1 MKFCMMAVAHAVSVG
16 AEHPGWDNDYS
27 DTAAWSKEFPKCKG
41 SKQSPINIVTKDVA
55 LGEAY
60 AAFEL
65 NYKNANGLEMKNNG
79 HSFNVAGADL
89 GNMTLYDGTYNVA
102 GFHFHFPSEHMVD
115 GKLMDGE
122 IHIVHQR
129 QGATSTDGLA
139 VVGIFIEAGNKE
151 EVPTADESL
160 FHALHFGKLP
170 AEGKTVGVE
179 KDIDLSHLLRDQLD
193 TGFYYYEGS
202 LTTPPCSETVHW
214 HLMKKTVKVSKTTIR
229 HFKEQYPNP
238 ANNRPTQAI
247 NGRQV
252 GLYSKSVLV

>member
-1 MKFCMMAVAHAVSVG
+1 MEFFLTAIAHAVSVG
-16 AEHPGWDNDYS
+16 AVHSGWDNDYS
-27 DTAAWSKEFPKCKG
+27 DTAAWSKDFPKCKG
-41 SKQSPINIVTKDVA
+41 TRQSPIDIVTKDVA
-55 LGEAY
+55 PGEAY

-65 NYKNANGLEMKNNG
+65 NYKNAKGLEMKNNG

-89 GNMTLYDGTYNVA
+89 GNMTLYDGNYTVA
-102 GFHFHFPSEHMVD
+102 GFHFHFPSEHRVD

-129 QGATSTDGLA
+129 QRATTTDGLA
-139 VVGIFIEAGNKE
+139 VVGIFIEAGNE
-151 EVPTADESL
+151 EELPSADESL

-170 AEGKTVGVE
+170 AEGTKVGVE
-179 KDIDLSHLLRDQLD
+179 DIDLSQLLHDQLD

-214 HLMKKTVKVSKTTIR
+214 HLMKKSLKVSKTTISQ
-229 HFKEQYPNP
+229 FKKQYPNP

-247 NGRQV
+247 NGREV